1 MHTNPGFTALPSAC
15 RQLQIVSER
24 TRATTITVRWDRPE
38 ITGREDFYYNI
49 FYCEDNQTF
58 VQHNPRPYIK
68 QDVVVDYALSGLKA
82 LTMYTIRVSVEN
94 GVSDQDERRERN
106 TRSCEI
112 IGSTGDSSK
121 FMHSSFNVFVEFHIT
136 IGLHC

>member
-1 MHTNPGFTALPSAC
+1 
-15 RQLQIVSER
+15 
-24 TRATTITVRWDRPE
+24 
-38 ITGREDFYYNI
+38 
-49 FYCEDNQTF
+49 
-58 VQHNPRPYIK
+58 
-68 QDVVVDYALSGLKA
+68 
-82 LTMYTIRVSVEN
+82 MYTIRVSVEN
-94 GVSDQDERRERN
+94 GVSDQDERGERN